1 MLAEIALG
9 TAALLAGAGAV
20 LAGTALVLVLRRR
33 AAQPSGTAESAG
45 TAETLFDPDFR
56 TLLEVMQLGVTVTDA
71 SGIIIYTNP
80 ADAAMHGYTPSEL
93 IGKPASIFAPPT
105 TRKTVITGEVDSL
118 RRWRREVYNLRK
130 DGEIFPVRLRSDLI
144 RDADGQP
151 LGMVTTCEDITDEMR
166 LRDAQTTGSLNDPLT
181 GLGNRPFFLELV
193 VRAKRRADRHGDYH
207 YAVLCLDLERFK
219 LINESLGHDAGDG
232 LLKQVADRL
241 KDAIRPNDVAARAAG
256 DEFVVL
262 LDALRQPEDATIV
275 AERIIAAMDAPFSV
289 RGQEVYISPNI
300 GIVHGAAEPNDAEQ
314 HLKDAREA
322 MYSARS
328 AGRNLY
334 GVFEK
339 TARRRVTQRL
349 QLETDLRKAIDE
361 EELRAVYQPIVNLET
376 TRTVGFEALI
386 RWMHRER
393 GMISPGD
400 FIPAAEDTGLVV
412 PIGWWMVLTACSQL
426 GNWQRALPDLHITM
440 NVNLSVRQLRQP
452 RLTERILEILEAAG
466 LPPQQLKLEVTES
479 MLMDEPDAQ
488 IAVLHRLRSAG
499 MGVVID
505 DFGTGYSSLGYLQR
519 FEFDVLK
526 IDRSFLPIA
535 EGDEGWD
542 IVRMIMGLAQDQGAA
557 VVAEGVEY
565 EHQLK
570 TLRELGCPLAQG
582 FWFARPLDLEA
593 ATARLRQEQEQPTV

>member
-1 MLAEIALG
+1 MFAEIALG
-9 TAALLAGAGAV
+9 TATLLAGAGAV
-20 LAGTALVLVLRRR
+20 LAGAALVIVVRRR
-33 AAQPSGTAESAG
+33 SARATG
-45 TAETLFDPDFR
+45 TAETVGTPGASADPDFR
-56 TLLEVMQLGVTVTDA
+56 NLLEVMQLGVTVTDD

-80 ADAAMHGYTPSEL
+80 ADAAMHGYTPAEL

-105 TRKTVITGEVDSL
+105 TRKTVITAEVPSL
-118 RRWRREVYNLRK
+118 RRWRREVHNLRK
-130 DGEIFPVRLRSDLI
+130 DGEVFPVRLRSDLV

-166 LRDAQTTGSLNDPLT
+166 MRDAQSTGSLNDPLT

-193 VRAKRRADRHGDYH
+193 VRAKRRAERHGDYH

-232 LLKQVADRL
+232 LLKQVAERL
-241 KDAIRPNDVAARAAG
+241 KDAIRPNDVAARTAG

-275 AERIIAAMDAPFSV
+275 AERIIASMDAPFSV
-289 RGQEVYISPNI
+289 RGQEVYVSPNI

-361 EELRAVYQPIVNLET
+361 EELRAVYQPIVNLQT
-376 TRTVGFEALI
+376 RRTVGFEALI
-386 RWMHRER
+386 RWMHRQR

-412 PIGWWMVLTACSQL
+412 PMGWWMVQTACGQL
-426 GNWQRALPDLHITM
+426 AEWQRAFPDTQVTM

-452 RLTERILEILEAAG
+452 RLTERIMEILQAIG
-466 LPPQQLKLEVTES
+466 LPPQRLKLEVTES

-526 IDRSFLPIA
+526 IDRSFLPVA

-565 EHQLK
+565 EHQVEM
-570 TLRELGCPLAQG
+570 LRELGCPLVQG

-593 ATARLRQEQEQPTV
+593 ATERLRQEQEQPTV

>member
-93 IGKPASIFAPPT
+93 IGRPASIFAPPT
-105 TRKTVITGEVDSL
+105 TRKTVITGEVNSL

-144 RDADGQP
+144 RDAEGQP

-166 LRDAQTTGSLNDPLT
+166 LRDAQATGSLNDALT

-241 KDAIRPNDVAARAAG
+241 KDAIRPNDVAARTAG

-339 TARRRVTQRL
+339 TTRRRVTQRL

-361 EELRAVYQPIVNLET
+361 EELRAVYQPIVDLQT
-376 TRTVGFEALI
+376 ARTVGFEALI

-412 PIGWWMVLTACSQL
+412 PMGWWMVQTACGQL
-426 GNWQRALPDLHITM
+426 GEWQRALPDLHVTM

-466 LPPQQLKLEVTES
+466 LSPQRLKLEVTES

-565 EHQLK
+565 EHQVN